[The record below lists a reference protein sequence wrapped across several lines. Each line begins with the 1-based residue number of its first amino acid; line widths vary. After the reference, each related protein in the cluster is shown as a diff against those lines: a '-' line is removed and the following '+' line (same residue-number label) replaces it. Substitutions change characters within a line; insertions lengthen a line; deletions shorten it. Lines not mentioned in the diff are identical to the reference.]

1 MKQTTKFSG
10 IKLLALLVIC
20 AGLFSFSSNMGGD
33 HFEIFLNKKLVF
45 REFVHMAKGVKSFEL
60 DQTNPNATLDI
71 YYGHC
76 GQTGKS
82 RSIIIKDA
90 QDHVLKQ
97 FNFSDATGSNKY
109 MTCKVKDLIS
119 LQKKN
124 SSNKLHLY
132 YSSKELPKG
141 KLLAAI
147 NLTNATAVTP

>member
-1 MKQTTKFSG
+1 MKQSIKFPGS
-10 IKLLALLVIC
+10 KLLALLVIC
-20 AGLFSFSSNMGGD
+20 AGLFSFSLNMGGD

-60 DQTNPNATLDI
+60 DQTNPEATLDI

-90 QDHVLKQ
+90 EDRVLKQ
-97 FNFSDATGSNKY
+97 FNFSDATGKY
-109 MTCKVKDLIS
+109 MGCKVKDLTN

-141 KLLAAI
+141 KMLAAI
-147 NLTNATAVTP
+147 SLTHANTVMR